1 MKTLIR
7 CRLLVQY
14 CNKDI
19 NHWITMQQGK
29 SLLNAHIQET
39 WHIQVVWTWQKKGTL
54 QLTRKIFPYITFPSI
69 VFFLCMLILTTLEIF
84 DKYSKHYMVLSS
96 HGIVIINLHI

>member
-1 MKTLIR
+1 
-7 CRLLVQY
+7 
-14 CNKDI
+14 
-19 NHWITMQQGK
+19 MQQGK

-54 QLTRKIFPYITFPSI
+54 QLTRKIFPYITFPLI

-84 DKYSKHYMVLSS
+84 DKYSKHYMVLLFLTCTF
-96 HGIVIINLHI
+96 NLHLIMRRICIWFRICIRHKA